1 MAAIPKGAPPCHQI
15 FGGLREPEILAIEKE
30 IRRLERKESREQ
42 LCDAIVWIGL
52 TILFWTFLLY

>member
-1 MAAIPKGAPPCHQI
+1 MPSS
-15 FGGLREPEILAIEKE
+15 FRFREPEILSILSE
-30 IRRLERKESREQ
+30 IRRQVRNESREQ

>member
-1 MAAIPKGAPPCHQI
+1 MPSS
-15 FGGLREPEILAIEKE
+15 FRFREPEILAIERE
-30 IRRLERKESREQ
+30 IRRQERKESREQ